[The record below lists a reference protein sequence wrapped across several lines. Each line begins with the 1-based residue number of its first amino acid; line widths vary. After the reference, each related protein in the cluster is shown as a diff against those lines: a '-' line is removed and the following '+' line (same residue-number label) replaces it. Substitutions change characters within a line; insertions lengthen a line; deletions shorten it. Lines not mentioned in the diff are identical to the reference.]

1 MISVVIF
8 VFAVDAL
15 FACLF
20 EVTDFSDIFQGKY
33 SLQVLL
39 AVIFFI
45 AQQVSD
51 WTWKVTMT
59 GYQLVSSSWGVEG
72 SWSCWDPQ
80 VHCLESDCSQ
90 KIDWWNHCM
99 Q

>member
-20 EVTDFSDIFQGKY
+20 EVTDFSDLFQGKY

-51 WTWKVTMT
+51 
-59 GYQLVSSSWGVEG
+59 
-72 SWSCWDPQ
+72 
-80 VHCLESDCSQ
+80 
-90 KIDWWNHCM
+90 
-99 Q
+99 